1 MGRAR
6 ASNDD
11 PVFTKFTAAALAEGG
26 GAKAINL
33 ADGIGT
39 GSRVGQSPV
48 VRTSNCCRFMT
59 SRCFSRFR
67 DATRWRSPY
76 NEEGRLNAAG
86 ISPTLAREPPWPL
99 KTPSSSQQQMIRIFV
114 PLTAKKQDW
123 LLGYKE
129 E

>member
-11 PVFTKFTAAALAEGG
+11 LVFTKFTAAALAEGG

-48 VRTSNCCRFMT
+48 VRTSNPVHDKPMLFPL
-59 SRCFSRFR
+59 S
-67 DATRWRSPY
+67 
-76 NEEGRLNAAG
+76 GRYAVA
-86 ISPTLAREPPWPL
+86 LAL
-99 KTPSSSQQQMIRIFV
+99 Q
-114 PLTAKKQDW
+114 
-123 LLGYKE
+123 
-129 E
+129 